1 MLGLARTKTAHK
13 LQRMRRVRRDIAAV
27 EVDADLVHLVDELD
41 LEQTQQLAGV
51 VALPAATAGD
61 EGLLHGVQLER
72 QDVAVLVAQLG
83 VAEERILELAGERD
97 RRLDNVRQAFAELL
111 LAHLCQK

>member
-1 MLGLARTKTAHK
+1 
-13 LQRMRRVRRDIAAV
+13 MRRVRRDIAAV

-111 LAHLCQK
+111 LAHLCHT